1 MRLGLE
7 TESCHLLFQQA
18 GMDIFSFIELTA
30 ELGLDGVQINVIP
43 DLNLHPQWGTLDGNE
58 PAYLGQVRFA
68 IEAHGFF
75 CEIDSRGTTL
85 AELEPVLS
93 VAKALGAT
101 LVRSYVRYP
110 QNQFDADFL
119 KSQIDEIRRVVPLL
133 KKLGIRLALE
143 NHEFE
148 TSGEMIDFVR
158 TVAEPEWVGL
168 LCDTGNS
175 MMAWEDPL
183 TAIRAMAPYTFGVHF
198 KDHTVVMNGVAQD
211 GLGLPVV
218 CGVPLGEGSID
229 LVEAYRIL
237 VEESTTENINL
248 ELCYPYCATFKR
260 PPGTGGVETFHGAF
274 ALKEPPFSNNV
285 LEPMEY
291 YYPHKVGQEAAD
303 LLITRQLEDLRS
315 SAATLLRLRSE
326 FVQTHSMG
334 L

>member
-1 MRLGLE
+1 MKLGLE

-43 DLNLHPQWGTLDGNE
+43 DLNLHSEWGTLDGNE
-58 PAYLGQVRFA
+58 PAYLDRVRSA

-75 CEIDSRGTTL
+75 CEIDSRGTSL
-85 AELEPVLS
+85 AELEPVLY

-110 QNQFDADFL
+110 QNQFDAGFL
-119 KSQIDEIRRVVPLL
+119 TSQIPEIRKVVPLL

-158 TVAEPEWVGL
+158 AVGEPESVGL

-183 TAIRAMAPYTFGVHF
+183 AAIRAMAPYTFGVHF
-198 KDHTVVMNGVAQD
+198 KDHTVVMNDVNAD
-211 GLGLPVV
+211 GTGFPVV

-229 LVEAYRIL
+229 IVEAYRIL

-260 PPGTGGVETFHGAF
+260 PPGTGGMEAFRGAF
-274 ALKEPPFSNNV
+274 ALKEPPFAQEG
-285 LEPMEY
+285 LAPMDY
-291 YYPHKVGQEAAD
+291 YYPHTAGKEAAD
-303 LLITRQLEDLRS
+303 LLINRQLEDLRL

-326 FVQTHSMG
+326 FAPALSMG